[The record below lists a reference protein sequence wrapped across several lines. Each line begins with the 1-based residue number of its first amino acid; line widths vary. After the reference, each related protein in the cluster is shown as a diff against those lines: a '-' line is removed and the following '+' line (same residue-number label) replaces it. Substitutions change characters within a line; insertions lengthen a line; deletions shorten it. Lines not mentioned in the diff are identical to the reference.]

1 MDSGFIT
8 NLFTLLLYKG
18 QILTN
23 KTVYK
28 YYLSSFVLSSS
39 SLLEE
44 YNAKWTSPVG
54 FSLLTGLSVSTTSG
68 KDGPVFS
75 GVGLDV
81 VVGLGRDDLASNVLG
96 FFSARVVLSSDVGVF
111 SVLVSLELL
120 N

>member
-1 MDSGFIT
+1 M
-8 NLFTLLLYKG
+8 
-18 QILTN
+18 
-23 KTVYK
+23 
-28 YYLSSFVLSSS
+28 LSSS

-54 FSLLTGLSVSTTSG
+54 FLLLTGLSVSTSG
-68 KDGPVFS
+68 KDGPVLF

-81 VVGLGRDDLASNVLG
+81 VEALGGEDLASNVFG

-120 N
+120 NN